1 MGTVKLTFTKAKDK
15 RGKQIRGLWKRGEV
29 YYGQIR
35 VTNPTT
41 GKRRPQKFALGP
53 DVATIPQAL
62 TALAELRSRERRGE
76 LRGRGT
82 VPTFGDYREHYL
94 FNATKSPHSLDNER
108 SFLREWESYFGADM
122 RLDKITEPAIREH
135 LTRLRDHVSER
146 TGRVLSPHSRNLRL
160 YALRSMLRM
169 AYHDH
174 RIPRFPF
181 TGIKKEKHIPQKKDI
196 PAATDIQRYVE
207 TAIAD
212 CPKSGQQFAD
222 YLHLLMYSGARET
235 EALSLQWGDVDFQKR
250 QIHFH
255 RNTKFSK
262 ERHLDFNPKL
272 EAALKDMEARRDRKT
287 DWLFPSPRPNQH
299 GGRLTNFRRTL
310 EKVRAKVGV
319 YLSDHYLRHY
329 FTSQA
334 VMSEVDRIVL
344 AKWLGHED
352 GGKLIARVYG
362 HLSSKYE
369 QAQAS
374 KLTNL

>member
-1 MGTVKLTFTKAKDK
+1 MSAAKLPFKKAKDK
-15 RGKQIRGLWKRGEV
+15 RGKAFRGLWKRGEV
-29 YYGQIR
+29 FYAQIR

-41 GKRRPQKFALGP
+41 GKRRPQKYALGP

-62 TALAELRSRERRGE
+62 NALAELRSRERRGE

-94 FNATKSPHSLDNER
+94 LTATKSRHSLDNER
-108 SFLREWESYFGADM
+108 SFLREWEAYFGADM
-122 RLDKITEPAIREH
+122 RLDKITEPAIRGH
-135 LTRLRDHVSER
+135 LTQLRDRISER
-146 TGRVLSPHSRNLRL
+146 TKRVLSPHSRNLRL

-169 AYHDH
+169 AYHDN

-181 TGIKKEKHIPQKKDI
+181 TGIKKEKHNPQKKDI
-196 PAATDIQRYVE
+196 PAAADIERYVE
-207 TAIAD
+207 TAIAE
-212 CPKSGQQFAD
+212 CPKSGRQFAD
-222 YLHLLMYSGARET
+222 YLHLLMYAGARET
-235 EALSLQWGDVDFQKR
+235 EALSLQWGDVDFEKR

-255 RNTKFSK
+255 RNTKFDK
-262 ERHLDFNPKL
+262 ARHLDFNPKL
-272 EAALKDMEARRDRKT
+272 EALLRDMEARRDKSV
-287 DWLFPSPRPNQH
+287 DWLFPSPRPNQQD
-299 GGRLTNFRRTL
+299 GRLTNFRRTL
-310 EKVRAKVGV
+310 EKVREKVGV

-334 VMSEVDRIVL
+334 VMAEVDRIVL

-362 HLSSKYE
+362 HLSNKYE